1 MHNSRLLPY
10 SNNSD
15 INRHFHRLGIDGFN
29 AYHDEEVDYDWQLE
43 VDELE
48 YHYDKCLERD
58 QCNSKKEYLDETI
71 FVLLILLHFAF
82 FAINHFRREQIKSVF
97 GDVAQLKTRANQIQ
111 VKQMLLAEKRRA
123 MMATGDAGVQ
133 ASFDVIKQV
142 AEEEVKHEVDD
153 IDHEIE
159 DALNNMIDM
168 QIQVDMPPPVE
179 LEGLEQDDIDHI
191 EQQKRQQEEDRLK
204 ELELARIEADLE
216 AKLRNMEADSEAAR
230 AMQAKL
236 GDFLDAVTGQKK
248 GLSAIRQKDIAEL
261 RGLVD
266 GIDEKQLVTI
276 LRIRYPG
283 HQSANLLATELET
296 LRNRAIQMIRK
307 FEEILKMRAE
317 IEKLKQATIAEI
329 RSMGAPPQN
338 VKDVMMAT
346 FLLLGETSKTV
357 SDWKNVRT
365 LLGKTG
371 KLAARRRILELD
383 LATLDGKY
391 QTIKKAK
398 TLCKDQTL
406 AQVREVS
413 VGAAVFFAW
422 CLVTID
428 TLETTW

>member
-1 MHNSRLLPY
+1 MGIMHNSRLLPY

-15 INRHFHRLGIDGFN
+15 SNRHFHRLGINGFN

-48 YHYDKCLERD
+48 YNYDKCLERD

-71 FVLLILLHFAF
+71 FVVLILLHFAF

-179 LEGLEQDDIDHI
+179 L
-191 EQQKRQQEEDRLK
+191 
-204 ELELARIEADLE
+204 ARIEADLE

-266 GIDEKQLVTI
+266 GIDEKQLVTL

-398 TLCKDQTL
+398 TLCKEQTL